1 MDWWV
6 WGLTSLASYVLIII
20 YLSWR
25 NPEPHSTWQQID
37 LEQLKFPSNFNW
49 GSATAAHQIEG
60 NNTNNWS
67 SFEERTGIE
76 KSAKACEHWQRWRE
90 DFNLLSEL
98 GVDSYRFSIEWSR
111 IEPEQGEWN
120 EEVVSTYS
128 EMVDDLLQRGIKPM
142 VTLHHFTHP
151 IWFEELGGFSKK
163 ENLEH
168 WVNYC
173 ERIFDVLS
181 DRVTE
186 WCTINEPEV
195 FSIMG
200 YFMGLFPPGRKSIRK
215 TLKVMRN
222 MMSAHALAYR
232 SLKSRRPDTRIGL
245 AKNVTLFDPL
255 RRWNLI
261 HWITAKVLNHLWN
274 GIWISSIKRGRMLGR
289 RVEYAKGSV
298 DFIGLNYYTHVLAS
312 PFMPRTIEVDL
323 PKRKHQIMTEFGYP
337 MYAEGLH
344 RAIEM
349 IAVLKV
355 PIEITENGVADG
367 SDSLRPEHLRRHLL
381 VLSQAI
387 EEGYNIRS
395 YHHWSLMD
403 NFEWAEGYKLRFGLF
418 SVDYE
423 TQERTMRESGR
434 LFKEIIA
441 NN

>member
-6 WGLTSLASYVLIII
+6 WIIASLVIYILTII

-25 NPEPHSTWQQID
+25 NPEPHSTWKEID
-37 LEQLKFPSNFNW
+37 LEQLKFPSDFNW
-49 GSATAAHQIEG
+49 GTATAAHQIEG
-60 NNTNNWS
+60 NNANNWS

-120 EEVVSTYS
+120 EAVVSTYS
-128 EMVDDLLQRGIKPM
+128 EMVDNLLQRGIKPM

-181 DRVTE
+181 DRVKD

-200 YFMGLFPPGRKSIRK
+200 YFMGLFPPGRKSIHK
-215 TLKVMRN
+215 TLRVMRN

-232 SLKSRRPDTRIGL
+232 SLKLRRPDTRIGL

-255 RRWNLI
+255 RRWNLA

-298 DFIGLNYYTHVLAS
+298 DFVGLNYYTHVLAS

-323 PKRKHQIMTEFGYP
+323 PKREHQTMTEFGYP

-349 IAVLKV
+349 VAVLKV
-355 PIEITENGVADG
+355 PIEITENGVADE

-387 EEGYNIRS
+387 EEGYDIHS

-418 SVDYE
+418 HVDYE

-434 LFKEIIA
+434 IFKEYIT

>member
-6 WGLTSLASYVLIII
+6 WGLASLASYVLIII

-25 NPEPHSTWQQID
+25 HPEPHSTWQQIE
-37 LEQLKFPSNFNW
+37 LEQLKFPSDFNW
-49 GSATAAHQIEG
+49 GTATAAHQIEG

-67 SFEERTGIE
+67 SFEEKTGIE
-76 KSAKACEHWQRWRE
+76 KSAKACEHWQRWRK

-111 IEPEQGEWN
+111 IEPERGEWN
-120 EEVVSTYS
+120 EAVLSTYS

-181 DRVTE
+181 DRVKD

-261 HWITAKVLNHLWN
+261 HWVTAKVLNHLWN
-274 GIWISSIKRGRMLGR
+274 GIWISSIKRGRMLAR
-289 RVEYAKGSV
+289 RIEYAKGSV

-323 PKRKHQIMTEFGYP
+323 PKRKHQVMTEFGYP

-355 PIEITENGVADG
+355 PIEITENGVADE
-367 SDSLRPEHLRRHLL
+367 SDTLRPEHLRRHLL
-381 VLSQAI
+381 ILSQAI
-387 EEGYNIRS
+387 SEGQDIRS

-418 SVDYE
+418 HVDYD

>member
-1 MDWWV
+1 
-6 WGLTSLASYVLIII
+6 
-20 YLSWR
+20 
-25 NPEPHSTWQQID
+25 
-37 LEQLKFPSNFNW
+37 
-49 GSATAAHQIEG
+49 
-60 NNTNNWS
+60 
-67 SFEERTGIE
+67 
-76 KSAKACEHWQRWRE
+76 
-90 DFNLLSEL
+90 
-98 GVDSYRFSIEWSR
+98 
-111 IEPEQGEWN
+111 
-120 EEVVSTYS
+120 
-128 EMVDDLLQRGIKPM
+128 
-142 VTLHHFTHP
+142 
-151 IWFEELGGFSKK
+151 
-163 ENLEH
+163 
-168 WVNYC
+168 
-173 ERIFDVLS
+173 
-181 DRVTE
+181 
-186 WCTINEPEV
+186 
-195 FSIMG
+195 MG

-215 TLKVMRN
+215 TLRVMRN

-255 RRWNLI
+255 RRWNLV

-298 DFIGLNYYTHVLAS
+298 DFVGLNYYTHVLAS

-355 PIEITENGVADG
+355 PIEITENGVADE

-387 EEGYNIRS
+387 EEGYDIRS

-418 SVDYE
+418 SVDYD

>member
-25 NPEPHSTWQQID
+25 NPEPHYTWQQID

-120 EEVVSTYS
+120 EAVVSTYS

-181 DRVTE
+181 DRVKD

-200 YFMGLFPPGRKSIRK
+200 YFMGLFPPGRESIRK
-215 TLKVMRN
+215 TLRVMRN

-255 RRWNLI
+255 RRWNLV

-298 DFIGLNYYTHVLAS
+298 DFVGLNYYTHVLAS

-355 PIEITENGVADG
+355 PIEITENGVADE

-387 EEGYNIRS
+387 EEGYDIRS

-418 SVDYE
+418 SVDYD